1 VTSSDGAPTL
11 AALLAAISIAGAGA
25 CASPAGTGT
34 PGSAPVPASGAGTNA
49 NAAGTRAPATPA
61 ATPAHN
67 NGGGLVSAGFGTLRQ
82 DDIAIKLQLSEV
94 LVRLTPL
101 EESVIRTL
109 SPDSYRALR
118 ELVESRR
125 PAITRL
131 ATQHGLLRGSVWY
144 VSFYGLAPEAH
155 FSPLELTVSSTG
167 RDFRPV
173 EVIPLSSGFGSQRL
187 QPRETQSALYLFE
200 DALDV
205 NQPLTVS
212 FGGQQSSS
220 WAVTLRTIER
230 ERALIRSRS
239 TQQRGAP
246 AP

>member
-1 VTSSDGAPTL
+1 MTRGARAFAL
-11 AALLAAISIAGAGA
+11 AALSGAAAA
-25 CASPAGTGT
+25 CASSPGVEAVPAT
-34 PGSAPVPASGAGTNA
+34 PASQSGSAASGAGSLT
-49 NAAGTRAPATPA
+49 PATPA
-61 ATPAHN
+61 VATADT

-82 DDIAIKLQLSEV
+82 DDIAIKLQLADV
-94 LVRLTPL
+94 LVKLTPL

-131 ATQHGLLRGSVWY
+131 ASQHGMLRGSVWY
-144 VSFYGLAPEAH
+144 VSFYGLAPEAR
-155 FSPLELTVSSTG
+155 FSPLELTVRSAG

-205 NQPLTVS
+205 NQPLTAS

-220 WAVTLRTIER
+220 WSTTLRMIER
-230 ERALIRSRS
+230 ERVLIRSRS
-239 TQQRGAP
+239 TQVRGAP